1 MVEHNS
7 IKRMLIYVTM
17 EQQPIK
23 AANNPHRPLLFTI
36 SYSQHL
42 TETNIS
48 SCLHLL
54 SETNI
59 CCSGFPCADCDSGVL
74 SQMP

>member
-7 IKRMLIYVTM
+7 IKRMLFYVTM

-23 AANNPHRPLLFTI
+23 AANNPHCPLLVTT
-36 SYSQHL
+36 SYLQHL

-59 CCSGFPCADCDSGVL
+59 CCSGSSCADCDSGVF

>member
-23 AANNPHRPLLFTI
+23 AANNPHCPLLVTT
-36 SYSQHL
+36 SYLQHL
-42 TETNIS
+42 TDTNIS
-48 SCLHLL
+48 GCLHLL

-59 CCSGFPCADCDSGVL
+59 WCSGFSCADCDSGVL

>member
-23 AANNPHRPLLFTI
+23 VANNPHCPVMVTT
-36 SYSQHL
+36 SYLQHS
-42 TETNIS
+42 TETKIF

-59 CCSGFPCADCDSGVL
+59 CCSGFSYADCDSGVL
-74 SQMP
+74 SHMP

>member
-23 AANNPHRPLLFTI
+23 ANNNPHCPLLVTT
-36 SYSQHL
+36 SYLQHL

-59 CCSGFPCADCDSGVL
+59 WWSGFSCADCDSGVL